1 MFRKFVW
8 EKLTRKVPLNQVERG
23 YVLDGLYEE
32 CVRYSMYLDTHKY
45 NIVLTRLLETFPY
58 LQDGLSSDDALGL
71 WRLRLRNKFKNN
83 RRRRDQAQPEVQA
96 KKSRIAL
103 VEARPKTTVLDNI
116 WNIPN
121 YLPPRPPTEDDTS
134 IERYI
139 TQLKEQNSKIQLKR
153 DASIVADA
161 MSMTLSDR
169 RSLIVKRNASLK
181 DIKAEYPLLFCEN
194 EMIAEF
200 SRLLGYDTQ
209 QKFCGGL
216 QKYTPVILRLPP
228 LKEERTCIQEMRIK
242 AVSSTKIESERKYA
256 QQCVALLL
264 LHNNL
269 KEKLVSFIRKEGEAC
284 HTEFR
289 GSEGLTAHMRV
300 VHTTVPHTHTDT
312 DTDNISSPPVTSII
326 TPHPTRR
333 PVHYHYSKVL
343 SNVTTTTADNNNDD
357 IINNTTQQNIYVEDD
372 NYSLGEGYEENV
384 VYELYCPTLQDDDEE
399 DDEDDEEDDDDEEEG
414 VVDDDDNDDDKS
426 EGGKVIHVYPCSE
439 CHIMFTAPL
448 ALRTHTCKPQQHT
461 VKEEPISP

>member
-1 MFRKFVW
+1 MK
-8 EKLTRKVPLNQVERG
+8 KHG
-23 YVLDGLYEE
+23 D
-32 CVRYSMYLDTHKY
+32 
-45 NIVLTRLLETFPY
+45 
-58 LQDGLSSDDALGL
+58 LSSV
-71 WRLRLRNKFKNN
+71 
-83 RRRRDQAQPEVQA
+83 PYSHV
-96 KKSRIAL
+96 
-103 VEARPKTTVLDNI
+103 
-116 WNIPN
+116 
-121 YLPPRPPTEDDTS
+121 
-134 IERYI
+134 
-139 TQLKEQNSKIQLKR
+139 
-153 DASIVADA
+153 
-161 MSMTLSDR
+161 
-169 RSLIVKRNASLK
+169 
-181 DIKAEYPLLFCEN
+181 C
-194 EMIAEF
+194 
-200 SRLLGYDTQ
+200 
-209 QKFCGGL
+209 
-216 QKYTPVILRLPP
+216 PV
-228 LKEERTCIQEMRIK
+228 
-242 AVSSTKIESERKYA
+242 
-256 QQCVALLL
+256 
-264 LHNNL
+264 
-269 KEKLVSFIRKEGEAC
+269 C
-284 HTEFR
+284 HAEFR

-343 SNVTTTTADNNNDD
+343 SNETTTTADNNNDD